1 MEECYHC
8 SLVSCSSTFQTEQHD
23 LTPKGTSRSDECG
36 FLLILFSHFDLTISK
51 KDVSKGIHGY
61 LYKARE
67 SHHLR

>member
-8 SLVSCSSTFQTEQHD
+8 LLVSCSSIFQIEQHD
-23 LTPKGTSRSDECG
+23 LIPKGTSRSDECG

-51 KDVSKGIHGY
+51 EDISKGIGGY

-67 SHHLR
+67 SHPLR